1 MINQRTTLA
10 ILTLILAFVG
20 CAKPPVMVDR
30 VLVQNAT
37 TSKITDVKVLHEPTN
52 RMGKVNAILPQSALD
67 IGLPRQPMLAR
78 QAVVSWRDSMG
89 RERQVK
95 LELPYDRSL
104 AKEHRAVSLMY
115 IIHAS
120 GRVTVDLQ

>member
-1 MINQRTTLA
+1 MIKQRTVLA
-10 ILTLILAFVG
+10 IFTFIFVFVG

-37 TSKITDVKVLHEPTN
+37 TSKITDVKVFHEPTN
-52 RMGKVNAILPQSALD
+52 KMGKVNAILPQSSLD
-67 IGLPRQPMLAR
+67 VGLPRQPLLAR
-78 QAVVSWRDSMG
+78 QAVVSWRDGRG
-89 RERQVK
+89 REMRVK

-104 AKEHRAVSLMY
+104 AKERRAVSLMY

-120 GRVTVDLQ
+120 GSVTADLQ

>member
-1 MINQRTTLA
+1 MINQRTALA
-10 ILTLILAFVG
+10 ILTLILVFAG

-37 TSKITDVKVLHEPTN
+37 GSKITDVKVFHEPTKK
-52 RMGKVNAILPQSALD
+52 MGKVNAILPQSALD

-78 QAVVSWRDSMG
+78 QAVVSWRDGMG
-89 RERQVK
+89 RERRVK

-104 AKEHRAVSLMY
+104 AKEKRAVSLIY
-115 IIHAS
+115 IIHTS
-120 GRVTVDLQ
+120 GSVTADLQ